1 MQRSIWQSH
10 IDELH
15 RSVADP
21 NSGALV
27 YGRRAGVGPGF
38 EAGVGGHGLG
48 EAGKAYRL
56 QLGPRVAE
64 P

>member
-1 MQRSIWQSH
+1 M
-10 IDELH
+10 DVGLEL
-15 RSVADP
+15 
-21 NSGALV
+21 GQAL
-27 YGRRAGVGPGF
+27 RLPW
-38 EAGVGGHGLG
+38 GVGGHGLG